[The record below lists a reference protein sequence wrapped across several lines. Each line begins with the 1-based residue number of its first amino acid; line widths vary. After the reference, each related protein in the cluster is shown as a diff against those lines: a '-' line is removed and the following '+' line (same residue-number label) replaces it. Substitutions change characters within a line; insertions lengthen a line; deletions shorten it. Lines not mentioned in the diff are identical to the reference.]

1 MALLSEE
8 RRLTLVDLIERF
20 GPMPAHR
27 IRSIPPPG
35 LATVEDLLRINGTEE
50 GLWELVDGVLVEK
63 TMGYFESRLA
73 TVLAYLL
80 SRFLEDSVLEDSV
93 LEDSVLEDSVLED
106 SVLEGRDLGIVL
118 GADAASRFAQDLVRI
133 PDVSFV
139 SWSRLPERKTPRE
152 PLPDLVPD
160 LAVEILSSS
169 NTPQE
174 MDRKLKDYFRTGVGL
189 VWYVDPDDE
198 TVRVYTSPER
208 SRLLKKDDTLD
219 GGAVLP
225 GFSVPIAE
233 WFDKAR

>member
-27 IRSIPPPG
+27 IRSMPPPG
-35 LATVEDLLRINGTEE
+35 LATVEDLLRINVTEE

-80 SRFLEDSVLEDSV
+80 SRFLEE
-93 LEDSVLEDSVLED
+93 

-174 MDRKLKDYFRTGVGL
+174 MDRKLKDYFRTGVRL